1 MKNYC
6 SARDIFLSILLIIFC
21 SEGVLAAVPEIEIEI
36 RDHLF
41 FPATIEVP
49 AGQKIKLYV
58 TNLDPTPEE
67 FESYE
72 LNREKV
78 ISGDSR
84 TVIFIGP
91 LESGEYPFF
100 GEFYPKTAQG
110 KIIAR

>member
-1 MKNYC
+1 MKRLHLPLALMAGL
-6 SARDIFLSILLIIFC
+6 SFLALP
-21 SEGVLAAVPEIEIEI
+21 VLKAAVPEIQIEI

-49 AGQKIKLYV
+49 ANQKVRLLI
-58 TNLDPTPEE
+58 TNMDDTPEE

-78 ISGDSR
+78 IPGKSK

-91 LESGEYPFF
+91 LDPGEYAFF
-100 GEFYPKTAQG
+100 GEFFPKTAQG
-110 KIIAR
+110 KVIAR